1 MVRIRL
7 PPPASS
13 NANLTSFVEV
23 EDPNEVSAELGVMG
37 HAILGKANT
46 ASMAGMV
53 NSRQGFTPYPPEYL

>member
-1 MVRIRL
+1 
-7 PPPASS
+7 
-13 NANLTSFVEV
+13 
-23 EDPNEVSAELGVMG
+23 MG